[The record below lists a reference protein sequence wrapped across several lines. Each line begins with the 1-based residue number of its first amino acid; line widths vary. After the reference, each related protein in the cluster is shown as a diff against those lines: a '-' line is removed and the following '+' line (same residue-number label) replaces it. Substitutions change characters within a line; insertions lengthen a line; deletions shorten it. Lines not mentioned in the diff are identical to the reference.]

1 MAREV
6 ISSGNALAAK
16 AAVECGCEF
25 FGGYPITPSSEVA
38 HDMSVLLPKYGGKF
52 IQMED
57 EIAGICVS
65 LGASMS
71 GKKSMTATSGPGI
84 SLKSEQIG
92 YAFIAEIPLVIINVM
107 RGGPSTGLPTRV
119 SQADIG
125 QAKYP
130 THGDYASITLCPG
143 SLEEAYTETVRAFN
157 LAEKYMTPVFLLLDE
172 TLGHMHGKAILP
184 DLEEV
189 QKSVIK
195 RKVYEGDPKD
205 YKPYDAKMD
214 EPAVLNPFFKGYR
227 YHVTGLH
234 HGPTGFPT
242 EDAQMCE
249 YNIERLMGKINNHKE
264 DLVKY
269 EEFMLDDAEVCII
282 AYGSI
287 SRGAKEAVM
296 KLRNDGVK
304 AGLFRPITLWPSPEK
319 QLKEI
324 GEKFDKIFVT
334 ELNMGQYLE
343 EIQRIMK
350 RDDFATLHKA
360 NGRPIAPLEM
370 VAKVKEMF

>member
-6 ISSGNALAAK
+6 ISSGNALVAK
-16 AAVECGCEF
+16 AAVECGCKF
-25 FGGYPITPSSEVA
+25 FGGYPITPSSEIA
-38 HDMSVLLPKYGGKF
+38 HDMSKLLPAYGGKF

-57 EIAGICVS
+57 EIGGISVA

-71 GKKSMTATSGPGI
+71 GVKAMTATSGPGI

-92 YAFIAEIPLVIINVM
+92 LSFIAEVPLVIVNVM

-130 THGDYASITLCPG
+130 THGDFASITICPG
-143 SLEEAYTETVRAFN
+143 SLEECYTDTVKAFN
-157 LAEKYMTPVFLLLDE
+157 LAEKYMTPVFVLLDE

-189 QKSVIK
+189 QKSVVK
-195 RKVYEGDPKD
+195 RAEFTGDPKD
-205 YKPYDAKMD
+205 YLPYDVPMN
-214 EPAVLNPFFKGYR
+214 EPAVLNPFFKGYH
-227 YHVTGLH
+227 YHITGLH

-242 EDAQMCE
+242 EDEKICE
-249 YNIERLMGKINNHKE
+249 FNIERLTGKIKNKKDE
-264 DLVKY
+264 LVEY

-287 SRGAKEAVM
+287 SRGAKEAVV
-296 KLRNDGVK
+296 KLRNDGIK
-304 AGLFRPITLWPSPEK
+304 AGLFRPITLWPSPEEK
-319 QLKEI
+319 LKEL
-324 GEKFDKIFVT
+324 GKRFEKIMIT

-343 EIQRIMK
+343 EIQRVMK

-360 NGRPIAPLEM
+360 NGRPIAPLDM
-370 VAKVKEMF
+370 VATVKEMM